1 MSRYRMNSH
10 EVEVHKVVNIQ
21 PLLGRGGS
29 SLMSP
34 DQGLALILDDGQKIN
49 WLAESKQP
57 APSAGDFLIEDSAL
71 GTSILIPAA
80 KFNEL
85 FSEVS
90 E

>member
-1 MSRYRMNSH
+1 MA
-10 EVEVHKVVNIQ
+10 
-21 PLLGRGGS
+21 
-29 SLMSP
+29 P

-57 APSAGDFLIEDSAL
+57 VPTAGDYYAEDSVL
-71 GTSILIPAA
+71 GISVLIPAA